1 MSKIC
6 EKCGNMIPDGVDIC
20 PNCGWEDDAAIAAV
34 MNDLSKAFADL
45 GAPEAVPSKPAIDPN
60 APTVEDDTILFRPE
74 DIKEAE
80 QGASPEPED
89 YDISSAIEAA
99 MKQLSSDDQS
109 ADLENEP
116 PKADPVPV
124 QEPVQSQEKSEA
136 HAPELSQS
144 ESWHTPG
151 SLQEPVK
158 PAPKTRNNP
167 QSAAAK
173 AKKPQNDAPKGK
185 KTQNDAPKAKKPQE
199 GAPKT
204 KRPEAAEAK
213 PAPKKKKRPEDAP
226 RPKNPNGSGSH
237 SSSAKKKKKKKK
249 NSGKALL
256 GVVIGL
262 IVVLVIV
269 VGAAFGMLYKLGFFE
284 SMSDDELLGIT
295 TPVVSEAPTPS
306 PEVTLEASAP
316 EVSVN
321 EPETV
326 LPGGSAVD
334 ENTPVDAE
342 ENIDVTK
349 FKVTGAEYIIMY
361 SRGETTEVVYVIEPS
376 DAKKHIKWESSDETV
391 ATVSDY
397 GVIAARRGGTCTI
410 TGTCGDASITVY
422 VTCDFTVPS
431 TVLDMNYEDVTMNHE
446 GQTLELAI
454 DYDLT
459 SDQIKNTVWES
470 SDETVATVDE
480 DGVVTAVAD
489 GTAVITASI
498 AQYTASC
505 IVRCVNVTGN
515 KGVNN
520 SESEYVINYEDVTL
534 SRKGEY
540 FQLTLKSVVGNEM
553 PAFTWKSSD
562 TKVATVDSKGVVTA
576 VANGTCKITT
586 SVGGDNFEC
595 VVRVNISG

>member
-20 PNCGWEDDAAIAAV
+20 PNCGREDDGAIEAV
-34 MNDLSKAFADL
+34 MNDLSKAFANL
-45 GAPEAVPSKPAIDPN
+45 GAPEAAPSKPVAGQN
-60 APTVEDDTILFRPE
+60 AATVEDDTILFRPE

-80 QGASPEPED
+80 QTASAEPND

-99 MKQLSSDDQS
+99 MKQSGDSAQS
-109 ADLENEP
+109 ATLENEP
-116 PKADPVPV
+116 PKAAPTPKKA
-124 QEPVQSQEKSEA
+124 QKQAAAPSAAKKAAKSA
-136 HAPELSQS
+136 
-144 ESWHTPG
+144 T
-151 SLQEPVK
+151 
-158 PAPKTRNNP
+158 KTR
-167 QSAAAK
+167 
-173 AKKPQNDAPKGK
+173 KKSDAPKVE
-185 KTQNDAPKAKKPQE
+185 KPQE
-199 GAPKT
+199 STEKPKRQET
-204 KRPEAAEAK
+204 NEAD

-226 RPKNPNGSGSH
+226 KPKNPGNSGSH
-237 SSSAKKKKKKKK
+237 SSGSKKKRKKKKD
-249 NSGKALL
+249 NSKTLL
-256 GVVIGL
+256 GIVIGL
-262 IVVLVIV
+262 IVVLVVV
-269 VGAAFGMLYKLGFFE
+269 VGAALGMLYKLGFFE
-284 SMSDDELLGIT
+284 TMSDDELLGTT
-295 TPVVSEAPTPS
+295 TPAVSETTTVAPETTP
-306 PEVTLEASAP
+306 EAVVP
-316 EVSVN
+316 EVSAI
-321 EPETV
+321 EEETV

-349 FKVTGAEYIIMY
+349 FKVTGTEYIIMY
-361 SRGETTEVVYVIEPS
+361 SRGETTEVVYVIDPS
-376 DAKKHIKWESSDETV
+376 DAKSHIKWESSDETI
-391 ATVSDY
+391 ATVDDY
-397 GVIAARRGGTCTI
+397 GVISARRGGTCTI

-446 GQTLELAI
+446 GQTLALAI

-470 SDETVATVDE
+470 SDETVATVDDE
-480 DGVVTAVAD
+480 GVVTAVAD

-498 AQYTASC
+498 AEYTASC

-515 KGVNN
+515 KGVN
-520 SESEYVINYEDVTL
+520 SDESEYVINYEDVTL

-540 FQLTLKSVVGNEM
+540 FQLTLKSVVGNEV
-553 PAFTWKSSD
+553 PDFTWKSSD

-586 SVGGDNFEC
+586 SIGSDDFEC

>member
-20 PNCGWEDDAAIAAV
+20 PNCGREDDGAIEAV
-34 MNDLSKAFADL
+34 MNDLSKAFANL
-45 GAPEAVPSKPAIDPN
+45 GAPEAAPSKPVAGQN
-60 APTVEDDTILFRPE
+60 AATVEDDTILFRPE

-80 QGASPEPED
+80 QTASAEAND

-99 MKQLSSDDQS
+99 MKQSGDPAQS
-109 ADLENEP
+109 ATLENEP
-116 PKADPVPV
+116 PKAAPTPKKA
-124 QEPVQSQEKSEA
+124 QKQAAAPSAAKKAAKSA
-136 HAPELSQS
+136 A
-144 ESWHTPG
+144 
-151 SLQEPVK
+151 
-158 PAPKTRNNP
+158 KTR
-167 QSAAAK
+167 
-173 AKKPQNDAPKGK
+173 KKSDAPKVE
-185 KTQNDAPKAKKPQE
+185 KPQE
-199 GAPKT
+199 SAEKPKRQET
-204 KRPEAAEAK
+204 NEAD

-226 RPKNPNGSGSH
+226 KPKNPGNSGSH
-237 SSSAKKKKKKKK
+237 SSGSKKKKKKKK
-249 NSGKALL
+249 DNSKTLL
-256 GVVIGL
+256 GIVIGL
-262 IVVLVIV
+262 IVVLVVV
-269 VGAAFGMLYKLGFFE
+269 VGAALGMLYKLGFFE
-284 SMSDDELLGIT
+284 TMSDDELLGTT
-295 TPVVSEAPTPS
+295 TPAVSETTTVAPETTP
-306 PEVTLEASAP
+306 EAVVP
-316 EVSVN
+316 EVSAI
-321 EPETV
+321 EEETV

-349 FKVTGAEYIIMY
+349 FKVTGTEYIIMY
-361 SRGETTEVVYVIEPS
+361 SRGETTEVVYVIDPS
-376 DAKKHIKWESSDETV
+376 DAKSHIKWESSDETI
-391 ATVSDY
+391 ATVDDY
-397 GVIAARRGGTCTI
+397 GVISARRGGTCTI

-446 GQTLELAI
+446 GQTLALAI

-470 SDETVATVDE
+470 SDETVATVDDE
-480 DGVVTAVAD
+480 GVVTAVAD

-498 AQYTASC
+498 AEYTASC

-515 KGVNN
+515 KGVN
-520 SESEYVINYEDVTL
+520 SDESEYVINYEDVTL

-540 FQLTLKSVVGNEM
+540 FQLTLKSVVGNEV
-553 PAFTWKSSD
+553 PDFTWKSSD

-586 SVGGDNFEC
+586 SIGSDDFEC

>member
-20 PNCGWEDDAAIAAV
+20 PNCGREDDGAIEAV
-34 MNDLSKAFADL
+34 MNDLSKAFANL
-45 GAPEAVPSKPAIDPN
+45 GAPEAAPSKPVAGQN
-60 APTVEDDTILFRPE
+60 AATVEDDTILFRPE

-80 QGASPEPED
+80 QTASAEAND

-99 MKQLSSDDQS
+99 MKQSGDPAQS
-109 ADLENEP
+109 ATLENEP
-116 PKADPVPV
+116 PKAAPTPKKA
-124 QEPVQSQEKSEA
+124 QKQAAAPSAAKKAAKSA
-136 HAPELSQS
+136 
-144 ESWHTPG
+144 T
-151 SLQEPVK
+151 
-158 PAPKTRNNP
+158 KTR
-167 QSAAAK
+167 
-173 AKKPQNDAPKGK
+173 KKSDAPKVE
-185 KTQNDAPKAKKPQE
+185 KPQE
-199 GAPKT
+199 SAEKPKRQET
-204 KRPEAAEAK
+204 NEAD

-226 RPKNPNGSGSH
+226 KPKNPGNSGSH
-237 SSSAKKKKKKKK
+237 SSGSKKKKKKKK
-249 NSGKALL
+249 DNSKTLL
-256 GVVIGL
+256 GIVIGL
-262 IVVLVIV
+262 IVVLVVV
-269 VGAAFGMLYKLGFFE
+269 VGAALGMLYKLGFFE
-284 SMSDDELLGIT
+284 TMSDDELLGTT
-295 TPVVSEAPTPS
+295 TPAVSETTTVAPETTP
-306 PEVTLEASAP
+306 EAVVP
-316 EVSVN
+316 EVSAI
-321 EPETV
+321 EEETV

-349 FKVTGAEYIIMY
+349 FKVTGTEYIIMY
-361 SRGETTEVVYVIEPS
+361 SRGETTEVVYVIDPS
-376 DAKKHIKWESSDETV
+376 DAKSHIKWESSDETI
-391 ATVSDY
+391 ATVDDY
-397 GVIAARRGGTCTI
+397 GVISARRGGTCTI

-446 GQTLELAI
+446 GQTLALAI

-470 SDETVATVDE
+470 SDETVATVDDE
-480 DGVVTAVAD
+480 GVVTAVAD

-498 AQYTASC
+498 AEYTASC

-515 KGVNN
+515 KGVN
-520 SESEYVINYEDVTL
+520 SDESEYVINYEDVTL

-540 FQLTLKSVVGNEM
+540 FQLTLKSVVGNEV
-553 PAFTWKSSD
+553 PDFTWKSSD

-586 SVGGDNFEC
+586 SIGSDDFEC

>member
-20 PNCGWEDDAAIAAV
+20 PNCGREDDGAIEAV

-45 GAPEAVPSKPAIDPN
+45 GAPEAAPSKSAADQN
-60 APTVEDDTILFRPE
+60 AATVEDDTILFRPE

-80 QGASPEPED
+80 QTASAEPND

-99 MKQLSSDDQS
+99 MKQSGDSAQS
-109 ADLENEP
+109 ATLENEP
-116 PKADPVPV
+116 PKAAPTPKKA
-124 QEPVQSQEKSEA
+124 QKQAAAPSAAKKAAKSA
-136 HAPELSQS
+136 
-144 ESWHTPG
+144 T
-151 SLQEPVK
+151 
-158 PAPKTRNNP
+158 KTR
-167 QSAAAK
+167 
-173 AKKPQNDAPKGK
+173 KKSDAPKVE
-185 KTQNDAPKAKKPQE
+185 KPQE
-199 GAPKT
+199 SAERPKRQET
-204 KRPEAAEAK
+204 NEAD

-226 RPKNPNGSGSH
+226 KPKNSGNSGSH
-237 SSSAKKKKKKKK
+237 SSGSKKKKKKKK
-249 NSGKALL
+249 DNSKTLL
-256 GVVIGL
+256 GIVIGL
-262 IVVLVIV
+262 IVVLVVV
-269 VGAAFGMLYKLGFFE
+269 VGAALGMLYKLGFFE
-284 SMSDDELLGIT
+284 TMSDDELLGTT
-295 TPVVSEAPTPS
+295 TPAVSETTTVAPETTP
-306 PEVTLEASAP
+306 EAVVP
-316 EVSVN
+316 EVSAI
-321 EPETV
+321 EEETV

-349 FKVTGAEYIIMY
+349 FKVTGTEYIIMY
-361 SRGETTEVVYVIEPS
+361 SRGETTEVVYVIDPS
-376 DAKKHIKWESSDETV
+376 DAKSHIKWESSDETI
-391 ATVSDY
+391 ATVDDY
-397 GVIAARRGGTCTI
+397 GVISARRGGTCTI

-446 GQTLELAI
+446 GQTLALAI

-470 SDETVATVDE
+470 SDETVATVDDE
-480 DGVVTAVAD
+480 GVVTAVAD

-498 AQYTASC
+498 AEYTASC

-515 KGVNN
+515 KGVN
-520 SESEYVINYEDVTL
+520 SDESEYVINYEDVTL

-540 FQLTLKSVVGNEM
+540 FQLTLKSVVGNEV
-553 PAFTWKSSD
+553 PDFTWKSSD

-586 SVGGDNFEC
+586 SIGSDDFEC

>member
-20 PNCGWEDDAAIAAV
+20 PNCGREDDGAIEAV
-34 MNDLSKAFADL
+34 MNDLSKAFANL
-45 GAPEAVPSKPAIDPN
+45 GAPEAAPSKPVAGQN
-60 APTVEDDTILFRPE
+60 AATVEDDTILFRPE

-80 QGASPEPED
+80 QTASAEAND

-99 MKQLSSDDQS
+99 MKQSGDSAQS
-109 ADLENEP
+109 ATLENEP
-116 PKADPVPV
+116 PKAAPTPKKAQKQAAAPSAVKKAA
-124 QEPVQSQEKSEA
+124 KSA
-136 HAPELSQS
+136 
-144 ESWHTPG
+144 T
-151 SLQEPVK
+151 
-158 PAPKTRNNP
+158 KTR
-167 QSAAAK
+167 
-173 AKKPQNDAPKGK
+173 KKSDAPKVE
-185 KTQNDAPKAKKPQE
+185 KPQE
-199 GAPKT
+199 SAERPKRQET
-204 KRPEAAEAK
+204 NEAD

-226 RPKNPNGSGSH
+226 KPKNSGNSGSH
-237 SSSAKKKKKKKK
+237 SSGSKKKKKKKK
-249 NSGKALL
+249 DNSKTLL
-256 GVVIGL
+256 GIVIGL
-262 IVVLVIV
+262 IVVLVVV
-269 VGAAFGMLYKLGFFE
+269 VGAALGMLYKLGFFE
-284 SMSDDELLGIT
+284 TMSDDELLGTT
-295 TPVVSEAPTPS
+295 TPAVSETTTVAPETTP
-306 PEVTLEASAP
+306 EAVVP
-316 EVSVN
+316 EVSAI
-321 EPETV
+321 EEETV

-349 FKVTGAEYIIMY
+349 FKVTGTEYIIMY
-361 SRGETTEVVYVIEPS
+361 SRGETTEVVYVIDPS
-376 DAKKHIKWESSDETV
+376 DAKSHIKWESSDETI
-391 ATVSDY
+391 ATVDDY
-397 GVIAARRGGTCTI
+397 GVISARRGGTCTI

-446 GQTLELAI
+446 GQTLALAI

-470 SDETVATVDE
+470 SDETVATVDDE
-480 DGVVTAVAD
+480 GVVTAVAD

-498 AQYTASC
+498 AEYTASC

-515 KGVNN
+515 KGVN
-520 SESEYVINYEDVTL
+520 SDESEYVINYEDVTL

-540 FQLTLKSVVGNEM
+540 FQLTLKSVVGNEV
-553 PAFTWKSSD
+553 PDFTWKSSD

-586 SVGGDNFEC
+586 SIGSDDFEC